1 MKTNEMKRQTP
12 NEAVK
17 PSVSPRKKLLYV
29 ASTQAHLE
37 RFHMPYIEALSKDFD
52 VIQMANGDGVE
63 APISFQKSFFSFS
76 NLASICRI
84 RGVLKRERVDA
95 VIVNTSLAAFLV
107 RMAMIGLRR
116 RPFVLNIVHGYLFF
130 EPAKGLKDKLMLL
143 CEWINRRRTDEIAVM
158 NAEDLEIVQKYRLCR
173 GKTHFLYGMG
183 LQLNDTSPTPDE
195 DLRTRFVKEGG
206 EILLT
211 FVGELS
217 GRKNQSFLIRSVS
230 RLRGEGIPVRL
241 LLVGEGGER
250 EALEKEI
257 DDLGLSDAVYAI
269 GSQSP
274 VLPYL
279 AITDLYVSASKSEGL
294 PFNLMEAMSVG
305 LPILASAVKGQ
316 TDLLESTAGA
326 LYPADDQDAFCEAVK
341 RFYREGKRGVG
352 SVSYPQLERYTL
364 DRVMDENLQ
373 IMKGFAE

>member
-1 MKTNEMKRQTP
+1 MKTSEMKRQTA
-12 NEAVK
+12 NKAEN
-17 PSVSPRKKLLYV
+17 PSVSPKKKLLYV
-29 ASTQAHLE
+29 ASTQSHLE
-37 RFHMPYIEALSKDFD
+37 RFHMPYIEVLRKDYD
-52 VIQMANGDGVE
+52 VIRMASGEGVE
-63 APISFQKSFFSFS
+63 APIGFQKSFFSLS
-76 NLASICRI
+76 NLSAISKI
-84 RGVLKRERVDA
+84 RGVLKREHFDA
-95 VIVNTSLAAFLV
+95 VILNTSLAAFLV

-130 EPAKGLKDKLMLL
+130 EPAKGLKDKLMRL
-143 CEWINRRRTDEIAVM
+143 CERINRRRTDEIAVM
-158 NAEDLEIVQKYRLCR
+158 NAEDLGIVQKYRLCR
-173 GKTHFLYGMG
+173 GKTYFMYGMG
-183 LQLNDTSPTPDE
+183 LQLPSTLPAPNE
-195 DLRTRFVKEGG
+195 ELRARFVKGRG
-206 EILLT
+206 ELLLT

-217 GRKNQSFLIRSVS
+217 GRKNQSFLIRSVA
-230 RLRGEGIPVRL
+230 RLREEGIPVRL

-250 EALEKEI
+250 DALEKEI
-257 DDLGLSDAVYAI
+257 GDLGLSDAVYAI

-316 TDLLESTAGA
+316 TDLLESTEGA

-352 SVSYPQLERYTL
+352 SVSYPQLERYAL
-364 DRVMDENLQ
+364 DRVMDENLR